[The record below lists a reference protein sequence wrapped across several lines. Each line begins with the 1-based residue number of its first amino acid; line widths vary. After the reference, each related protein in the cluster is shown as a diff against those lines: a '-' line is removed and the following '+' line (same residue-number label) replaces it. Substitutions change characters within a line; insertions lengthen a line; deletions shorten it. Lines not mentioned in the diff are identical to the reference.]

1 MLRQGQTKWFVA
13 VISTALFAS
22 MASGQQGG
30 DRRPRMGS
38 AAEKPAGQASH
49 PAPKVAPPMPAKVE
63 APVSRSAPAEQMRE
77 TSADSAPPARSFS
90 TPPAESAKMI
100 RSTPPSQAS
109 SASPVISQ
117 PRPNQVSRTQSYYP
131 SGDRATSA
139 ILLER
144 SVPAEV
150 RVGESFSYDITLTN
164 LTGHDVSELSLAEKL
179 PSAFELSNSTPS
191 GASAGERSLSWSLGT
206 LAARQSTT
214 IKVTGAAA
222 SVGDLNYCATVTFK
236 TEICGNNRAVQPE
249 LGLTLTAPAEVILC
263 DPITLKYVV
272 SNRGSGVARNVKVTG
287 ALPSGWTAQD
297 GRATVSF
304 SAGDLAAGQSR
315 EFSVTT
321 KASTTGSFSNIA
333 NAIEDGG
340 LTADAS
346 ADTGVTVP
354 KLVLTKSG
362 PEKRYLG
369 RPAKYDIT
377 IANNGDAPAKDTVIV
392 DDVSSG
398 ARVTDAGNG
407 QVSGGQVTWRIGT
420 IEPGASQ
427 SLSISVIPNQIG
439 TITNKVSAKA
449 YCAEAD
455 AETTTEVVGIPAILL
470 EVVDND
476 DPIEVGAN
484 ETYDIIV
491 INQGSAEGTNI
502 AITCTIPPQQEYV
515 SADGPTGA
523 TAQGKI
529 VTFAPLPRL
538 DPKAKATFRITVRG
552 TAMADVRF
560 RVSMISDQLQS
571 PVEETESTHIYE

>member
-1 MLRQGQTKWFVA
+1 MSF
-13 VISTALFAS
+13 
-22 MASGQQGG
+22 GQQGG

-38 AAEKPAGQASH
+38 AAEKPESQASK
-49 PAPKVAPPMPAKVE
+49 PASKTVSPTPAKVE

-77 TSADSAPPARSFS
+77 TSADSPPPARSLN
-90 TPPAESAKMI
+90 TPPVESAKMI
-100 RSTPPSQAS
+100 RSTPPSHAA

-117 PRPNQVSRTQSYYP
+117 PRQNQVSRTQSYYP

-164 LTGHDVSELSLAEKL
+164 LTGHDVSELSLTEKL
-179 PSAFELSNSTPS
+179 PSAFNLSSSTPS
-191 GASAGERSLSWSLGT
+191 SASSGDRSLSWSLGT

-214 IKVTGAAA
+214 IKVTGSAAA
-222 SVGDLNYCATVTFK
+222 VGDLNYCATVTFK
-236 TEICGNNRAVQPE
+236 TEICGANRAVQPE

-263 DPITLKYVV
+263 DPITLRYVV
-272 SNRGSGVARNVKVTG
+272 LNRGTGVARNVKVSG
-287 ALPSGWTAQD
+287 VLPDGWTAQD
-297 GRATVSF
+297 GRASVSF

-315 EFSVTT
+315 EFSVTA
-321 KASTTGSFSNIA
+321 KASATGRFSNTA
-333 NAIEDGG
+333 NAVEDGG

-346 ADTGVTVP
+346 ANTAVTVP

-362 PEKRYLG
+362 PQTRYLG

-377 IANNGDAPAKDTVIV
+377 ISNNGDAPAKDTVIV

-398 ARVTDAGNG
+398 ARVMDAGSG
-407 QVSGGQVTWRIGT
+407 QVSGGQVTWRVGA

-427 SLSISVIPNQIG
+427 SFSISVVPNQIG

-455 AETTTEVVGIPAILL
+455 AETTTDVIGIPAILL

-515 SADGPTGA
+515 SADGPTAA